1 MTALDPPPDDF
12 AKLTLVTTE
21 VAPALLL
28 RLASARHL
36 SGDPFRR
43 SALYRFDAPDESFG
57 VFYAAVD
64 LETAFVESIV
74 RARAHPLP
82 AGEPLLID
90 YLTLASRH
98 VVTLAASSPA
108 RSLHLA
114 QLYGAGLSAARTD
127 NRIATV
133 DDYGTTQRW
142 AKAFHA
148 HPEKIDGIVYMSRY
162 LGNRRSVVLFDRAR
176 DAIAFN
182 NPLPELAQLLDIYHV
197 SLAPPRGKKN
207 QKKNKEEEKRLR
219 KATETKITLELP
231 SRGSWHRPL
240 LIFGA
245 RTYGGKCL
253 NS

>member
-21 VAPALLL
+21 VAPASLL
-28 RLASARHL
+28 RLASGRHL
-36 SGDPFRR
+36 SDDPFRR

-57 VFYAAVD
+57 VFYAAFD

-82 AGEPLLID
+82 AGEALLID

-98 VVTLAASSPA
+98 VVTLAAGWPA

-142 AKAFHA
+142 AKAFYA
-148 HPEKIDGIVYMSRY
+148 HPENIDGIVYMSRY
-162 LGNRRSVVLFDRAR
+162 LGDHRSVVLFDRAR

-182 NPLPELAQLLDIYHV
+182 NPLPLLHHPELAQLLDTYHV
-197 SLAPPRGKKN
+197 VLAPPRGKK
-207 QKKNKEEEKRLR
+207 KKKKKRSARRR
-219 KATETKITLELP
+219 KPK
-231 SRGSWHRPL
+231 
-240 LIFGA
+240 
-245 RTYGGKCL
+245 
-253 NS
+253 